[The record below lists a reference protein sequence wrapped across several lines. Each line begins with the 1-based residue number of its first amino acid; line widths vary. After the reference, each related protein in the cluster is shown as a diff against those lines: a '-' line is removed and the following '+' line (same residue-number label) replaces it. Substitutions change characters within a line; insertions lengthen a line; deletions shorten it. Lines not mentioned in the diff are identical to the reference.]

1 VERCEA
7 VQERLEK
14 LARRHGELEAK
25 ISAMA
30 DEIKAHVQVQ
40 ADTEQRLADWRKE
53 WSEAVK
59 TLGLGEKT
67 TPDEVI
73 VTLSKFDEL
82 FKKIDDCDSLEQRIF
97 GINRD
102 AEQFNADVKTLIGH
116 VAPEWE
122 RLTPD
127 QAAAQLSSELN
138 RAREA
143 ATRHAQIAR
152 EIEQKGRGLREA
164 EKEIAL
170 ATEKLNGLCR
180 QAGCETHDEL
190 EAREKLSN
198 EFQELKKRIQ
208 ALETDIVERGG
219 GATLQQILQEVERID
234 TDALAAQIEELNRT
248 LDELKRQQTELDE
261 RVGGLR
267 SELGRIDGSS
277 AAAEAAEEA
286 QGVLASIREHVEDYV
301 KLRLA
306 SLVLKQAIE
315 NYRAKNQ
322 GPLLERAGTLFT
334 RLTLGSF
341 SGLKTDYSEND
352 EPVLQGVRPDGN
364 VVDVSGMS
372 DGTLDQLY
380 LSLRLATLEKYLE
393 TNEPMPFIV
402 DDILIRFDDDRA
414 RATLEVLADLSKKTQ
429 VLFFTHHARLAEL
442 AKEMKN
448 GMCLHTMK

>member
-1 VERCEA
+1 
-7 VQERLEK
+7 
-14 LARRHGELEAK
+14 
-25 ISAMA
+25 
-30 DEIKAHVQVQ
+30 
-40 ADTEQRLADWRKE
+40 
-53 WSEAVK
+53 
-59 TLGLGEKT
+59 
-67 TPDEVI
+67 
-73 VTLSKFDEL
+73 
-82 FKKIDDCDSLEQRIF
+82 
-97 GINRD
+97 
-102 AEQFNADVKTLIGH
+102 
-116 VAPEWE
+116 
-122 RLTPD
+122 
-127 QAAAQLSSELN
+127 
-138 RAREA
+138 
-143 ATRHAQIAR
+143 
-152 EIEQKGRGLREA
+152 
-164 EKEIAL
+164 
-170 ATEKLNGLCR
+170 
-180 QAGCETHDEL
+180 
-190 EAREKLSN
+190 
-198 EFQELKKRIQ
+198 
-208 ALETDIVERGG
+208 
-219 GATLQQILQEVERID
+219 VERID